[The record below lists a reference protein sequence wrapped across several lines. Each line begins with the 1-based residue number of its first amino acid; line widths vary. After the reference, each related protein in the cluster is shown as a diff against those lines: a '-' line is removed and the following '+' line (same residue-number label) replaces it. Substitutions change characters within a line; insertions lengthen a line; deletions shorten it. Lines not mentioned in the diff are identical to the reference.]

1 MGDFCMPSLGAD
13 MEAGTLVEWH
23 VAPGAHVKRGD
34 IVVLVETQKGIVEVE
49 IWETGVIERLLVTP
63 GTKVPV
69 GTVLATVRADEAR
82 APAPAPA
89 PMPTPTAASA
99 RAAPP
104 PPEAN
109 VDIAKIASNGHG
121 HVRASPAARQL
132 ARERGVDIAS
142 LHGTGPHGAV
152 TRGDVEHAAAPAP
165 AAEAPSPAQ
174 APSRAEAPSPSPP
187 AARASGNDAMRRAI
201 AAAMMRSK
209 REIPHYYLSSEID
222 VHRALAWLDAENVRR
237 PIDHRLVLAPLLL
250 KATALALRDVPELN
264 GFYVDDTFR
273 ASQSIHVGVA
283 VSLRPGGLVAPA
295 IHDVDQLPVS
305 EVMIALRDLVSR
317 VRAGKLKSSEMT
329 DPTITV
335 TSLGDHGA
343 DAVFGVIYPPQV
355 ALVGFGTPRER
366 PWAENGLLG
375 VRPVVVASLAADHRV
390 SDGHRGARFLA
401 TVARRLSEPE
411 KL

>member
-49 IWETGVIERLLVTP
+49 IWETGTIERLLVTP

-69 GTVLATVRADEAR
+69 GTVLATVRADDAR
-82 APAPAPA
+82 APASTPAPA
-89 PMPTPTAASA
+89 PVPAPRAAP
-99 RAAPP
+99 APP
-104 PPEAN
+104 PPAAN
-109 VDIAKIASNGHG
+109 GDVVKIASNGHG

-132 ARERGVDIAS
+132 ARERGVDIAR

-152 TRGDVEHAAAPAP
+152 TRGDVEHAAAPPP
-165 AAEAPSPAQ
+165 ASPAKAPSPPPPTSP
-174 APSRAEAPSPSPP
+174 AP
-187 AARASGNDAMRRAI
+187 ARASGNDAMRRAI
-201 AAAMMRSK
+201 AAAMTRSK

-237 PIDHRLVLAPLLL
+237 SIDQRLVLAPLLL

-264 GFYVDDTFR
+264 GFYVDETFR
-273 ASQSIHVGVA
+273 PSQAIHLGVA
-283 VSLRPGGLVAPA
+283 ISLRQGGLVAPA
-295 IHDVDQLPVS
+295 IHDVDRWSVGDIM
-305 EVMIALRDLVSR
+305 VALRDLVAR

-375 VRPVVVASLAADHRV
+375 VRPVVIASLAADHRV